1 MQLSGIQSFLEE
13 YRKRLFQA
21 DDTRQRILEI
31 IRDISGVTIEEKE
44 IEIKKNEIV
53 LSIDS
58 VSKNQI
64 FLYKEKIL
72 KKFLDNGVKDIYDV
86 H

>member
-1 MQLSGIQSFLEE
+1 MQLSGIKGLLEE

-21 DDTRQRILEI
+21 DDARQHVLKI

-44 IEIKKNEIV
+44 MEIKKNEIV
-53 LSIDS
+53 LTTDR
-58 VSKNQI
+58 VAKHQI

-72 KKFLDNGVKDIYDV
+72 KKFLDSGVKDIYDI

>member
-1 MQLSGIQSFLEE
+1 MELSGIQGFLEE
-13 YRKRLFQA
+13 YRKRLFKA
-21 DDTRQRILEI
+21 DGNRQHILSI
-31 IRDISGVTIEEKE
+31 IKEVSAVSINENE
-44 IEIKKNEIV
+44 IEIKKNEILLTV
-53 LSIDS
+53 DS

-72 KKFLDNGVKDIYDV
+72 RELQEKGVTDIYDI

>member
-1 MQLSGIQSFLEE
+1 MLEE
-13 YRKRLFQA
+13 YRKRLLQA
-21 DDTRQRILEI
+21 DDARQHVLKI

-44 IEIKKNEIV
+44 MEIKKNEIV
-53 LSIDS
+53 LTTDM
-58 VSKNQI
+58 VAKHQI

-72 KKFLDNGVKDIYDV
+72 KKFLDSGVKDIYDI